1 MELSIFLLLS
11 FCLFLG
17 TESAREGSLNSKIE
31 AKNTNTI
38 ERESSM
44 PISSILVK
52 KSMEENK
59 NNNKSTE
66 ENKNFSKPSEHRQI
80 SRERVDKGIFS
91 KAIKNMECFAHFL
104 DCFFKKIKVF
114 RKEVGSE

>member
-1 MELSIFLLLS
+1 MLSL
-11 FCLFLG
+11 CLFLG
-17 TESAREGSLNSKIE
+17 TESAREGSLSSKSE

-80 SRERVDKGIFS
+80 SRERVDKGIFFS
-91 KAIKNMECFAHFL
+91 KTIN
-104 DCFFKKIKVF
+104 V
-114 RKEVGSE
+114 